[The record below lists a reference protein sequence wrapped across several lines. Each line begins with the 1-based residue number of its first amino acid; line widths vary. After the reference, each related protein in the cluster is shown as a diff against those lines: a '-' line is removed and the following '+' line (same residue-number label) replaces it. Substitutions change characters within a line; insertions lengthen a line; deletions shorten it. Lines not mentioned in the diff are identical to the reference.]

1 MNHTAQSAEAAFLG
15 GLDRLLQAKVE
26 GFAGL
31 VGIKVIDLA
40 TGQSL
45 AVNDELTFAVA
56 SSIKIPLL
64 IGMYRRAR
72 AGELDVAAPL
82 TVDDRRQAGGSGIL
96 QLLDH
101 PVTLAV
107 EDVAT
112 LMINV
117 SDNTA
122 TNILIDMVGMDYVN
136 DYLDQLGL
144 SAIRLR
150 RKMMDGAAA
159 ARGDENTGT
168 PAAAAE
174 LMRLLWA
181 GKIVDRALS
190 DQVLR
195 LLRKPIRKSPVR
207 LYLPPDVS
215 VANKPGWL
223 EGVSSE
229 WALVELR
236 RRPYVLCCVVNYG
249 LADDVEGFVAELSR
263 DVYGYFAVLDQST
276 RFGRRLPLDQ
286 LPVQVERSDKLT

>member
-15 GLDRLLQAKVE
+15 GLDRLLQAKIKS
-26 GFAGL
+26 FAGL

-56 SSIKIPLL
+56 SSIKVPLL
-64 IGMYRRAR
+64 IGLYRRVR
-72 AGELDVAAPL
+72 EGELDLAAPL
-82 TVDDRRQAGGSGIL
+82 TVGHRHHTGGSGVL

-101 PVTLAV
+101 PVTLALEV
-107 EDVAT
+107 VAT

-136 DYLDQLGL
+136 EHLDQLGL

-150 RKMMDGAAA
+150 RRMMDGAAA

-181 GKIVDRALS
+181 GKVVDRALS

-195 LLRKPIRKSPVR
+195 LLRKPIPKSPVR
-207 LYLPPDVS
+207 LHLPPDVS
-215 VANKPGWL
+215 IANKPGWL
-223 EGVSSE
+223 DGVSSE

-236 RRPYVLCCVVNYG
+236 RRPYVFCCLVNYG
-249 LADDVEGFVAELSR
+249 LADDVEGLVAELSR

-286 LPVQVERSDKLT
+286 LPV